1 MEVTYLNKNNKKT
14 MNERTH
20 NPFGNYQAHRENNAN
35 NQDKEEFGEDFQP
48 KKQRNMNDSPNKRS
62 NNK

>member
-1 MEVTYLNKNNKKT
+1 

-20 NPFGNYQAHRENNAN
+20 NPFGTYKSQQDNDNAN
-35 NQDKEEFGEDFQP
+35 NQNEEFGEDFQ

-62 NNK
+62 SQQR